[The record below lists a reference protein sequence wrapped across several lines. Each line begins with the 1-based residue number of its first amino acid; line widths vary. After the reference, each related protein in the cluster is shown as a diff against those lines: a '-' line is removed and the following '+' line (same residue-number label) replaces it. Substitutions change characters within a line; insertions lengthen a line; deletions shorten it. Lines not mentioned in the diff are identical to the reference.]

1 MHQVHKFV
9 SSSFW
14 WGGEQLAGSSYQ
26 VTLCWVLTPALA
38 KGIPAL
44 TLPSGALQWKGLLDV
59 GGSAAVSQELS
70 GARTV

>member
-1 MHQVHKFV
+1 M
-9 SSSFW
+9 W
-14 WGGEQLAGSSYQ
+14 RGQLAGSSYQ

-38 KGIPAL
+38 KRIPAL

-59 GGSAAVSQELS
+59 EGSAAVSQELS